1 MKIKNIQP
9 GDLSGLAALSALTE
23 PGQRGKLD
31 EYAAEPEKLF
41 ALERDGAAVGWMHL
55 HIPDE
60 AKYSAFVYIYVA
72 LAYRRQGIGREVYRE
87 AEKRIRVSDCD
98 WWSSYPPSEASDAFC
113 RNVGFTYTNTNH
125 YMVWH
130 GDARLLDYP
139 ADGIRPIEERDI
151 PEGPGIWSREYAR
164 MHRELGIPYDETVP
178 TPEQIESDRREICEH
193 PERWSTV
200 FLLDEGG
207 GPVAYGA
214 VFEDGDGVGSV
225 AVDYAHRNRGY
236 GTRMTAY
243 LTRECIRRGHAHPF
257 LYCEAGNDSALH
269 VYEKLGYRIESSE
282 TVAVKTRGAIKEDAE
297 RERIR

>member
-9 GDLSGLAALSALTE
+9 GGLSDLSALTE

-41 ALERDGAAVGWMHL
+41 ALEKDGKTVGWMHL

-60 AKYSAFVYIYVA
+60 AKYSAFVYIYIVP
-72 LAYRRQGIGREVYRE
+72 AYRRQGIGREVYRE
-87 AEKRIRVSDCD
+87 AEKRIRSSGCD
-98 WWSSYPPSEASDAFC
+98 WWSSYPPSEAADAFC
-113 RNVGFTYTNTNH
+113 RAVGFTYTNTNH
-125 YMVWH
+125 YMVWR
-130 GDARLLDYP
+130 GDARMLDLP

-151 PEGPGIWSREYAR
+151 PDGPGIWSREYAR
-164 MHRELGIPYDETVP
+164 MHRELGIPYDETVL
-178 TPEQIESDRREICEH
+178 TQEQIESDRREIREH
-193 PERWSTV
+193 PERWENV
-200 FLLDEGG
+200 FLLDEGSV
-207 GPVAYGA
+207 PVAYGT

-225 AVDYAHRNRGY
+225 AVDCAHRNRGY
-236 GTRMTAY
+236 GTRMTAF

-257 LYCEAGNDSALH
+257 LYCEAGNDAALH

-282 TVAVKTRGAIKEDAE
+282 TVAVMTRTSIREEAE

>member
-1 MKIKNIQP
+1 MKIKIVQP
-9 GDLSGLAALSALTE
+9 GDLSSLSALTE

-31 EYAAEPEKLF
+31 EYASEPEKLF
-41 ALERDGAAVGWMHL
+41 ALERDGEAVGWMHL

-72 LAYRRQGIGREVYRE
+72 PAHRRQGIGREVYRE
-87 AEKRIRVSDCD
+87 AEKKICSSGCD

-130 GDARLLDYP
+130 GDARMLDLP

-151 PEGPGIWSREYAR
+151 PDGPGIWSREYAR

-178 TPEQIESDRREICEH
+178 TPEQIEHDRREIRAH
-193 PERWSTV
+193 PERWSNV
-200 FLLDEGG
+200 FLLDENGI
-207 GPVAYGA
+207 PAAYGA
-214 VFEDGDGVGSV
+214 VFSDGDGIGAV

-236 GTRMTAY
+236 GTRMTAF
-243 LTRECIRRGHAHPF
+243 LTRECIRRGHVHPF
-257 LYCEAGNDSALH
+257 LYCEAGNDAALH

-282 TVAVKTRGAIKEDAE
+282 TVAVKTRGSIREEAE
-297 RERIR
+297 RESIR

>member
-1 MKIKNIQP
+1 METKIIKP
-9 GDLSGLAALSALTE
+9 RDFSDLSALTE

-41 ALERDGAAVGWMHL
+41 ALERDGEAVGWMHL

-72 LAYRRQGIGREVYRE
+72 PAHRRQGIGRVVYRE
-87 AEKRIRVSDCD
+87 AEKRIRASGCD

-125 YMVWH
+125 CMVWH
-130 GDARLLDYP
+130 GDARMLDLP
-139 ADGIRPIEERDI
+139 MDGIRPIEERDI

-178 TPEQIESDRREICEH
+178 TPEQIEHDRREIREH
-193 PERWSTV
+193 PERWNKV

-214 VFEDGDGVGSV
+214 VFADGDGVGSV

-236 GTRMTAY
+236 GTRMTAH
-243 LTRECIRRGHAHPF
+243 LTRECLRRGHAHPF

-282 TVAVKTRGAIKEDAE
+282 TVAVKTRGAIREEAE
-297 RERIR
+297 RDSIR